1 MRKQLRKEAETL
13 YEKVVNRTRTPNF
26 YEKYGVADTVEG
38 RFEVLTLH
46 AYLVFRRLKSEPN
59 LGQELAQKTFDVM
72 FENVDLNLREVGVGD
87 IGLARR
93 IKKMAE
99 GFYGRV
105 DAYDR
110 ALEVDGDAKLL
121 KQALQRNLFN
131 GQEVSDD
138 SLSLIAHYVRDS
150 DGFLANLT
158 RDELLSQAKIF
169 SDFPNG

>member
-1 MRKQLRKEAETL
+1 
-13 YEKVVNRTRTPNF
+13 
-26 YEKYGVADTVEG
+26 
-38 RFEVLTLH
+38 
-46 AYLVFRRLKSEPN
+46 
-59 LGQELAQKTFDVM
+59 
-72 FENVDLNLREVGVGD
+72 
-87 IGLARR
+87 
-93 IKKMAE
+93 MAE